1 MNWAGGRPLKSILAL
16 FNNKTLKFK
25 FYHLESNNLTFADS
39 ALEESK
45 KVIKNF
51 QSYLKLLKN
60 KKVILNQ
67 KIRKDYIFKQINKI
81 TKSREIKI
89 ELNEKLL
96 NEVNDLVERPK
107 IITCKFNKDFLDIP
121 KEILIISMQ
130 NHQKYF
136 PTFDLSGNLTNLFL
150 VVTNSDDKKKFV
162 KQGNERVIEA
172 RLRDAKFFW
181 EKNKS
186 QNLVKQ
192 VSSLRSINF
201 FKKLGSLFQKVQRIR
216 KLGSQI
222 SDQLNFNKEKI
233 EIAASICKVDLL
245 SDLVGEY
252 PELQGVMGSYFAKEQ
267 GFEDDVSQAI
277 QEHYLPVGLNSKI
290 PKKATSVAL
299 AIVDK
304 LDTLVGFFGIDE
316 KPTSSKDPFALRR
329 SAFGIIRIIIE
340 NKLKLNLKDL
350 INYSI
355 NLYTD
360 QKFKFSNKSIPSD
373 LMTFFR
379 ERVKNYLKDKK
390 IRSDII
396 EASIS
401 AHTLNDFFLLFKKCQ
416 MLNKSIDKDVG
427 KNALASYKRVSNI
440 LDQEIKKN
448 NLVIK
453 GNPDSI
459 LFKKDEEKILFEE
472 INQIK
477 KYLTSNFKNEN
488 YEKTLEILANS
499 KKNTDIFFD
508 NVIVNDENESIKI
521 NRLELLKMFCMT
533 LDNFIDFSKVEGS

>member
-1 MNWAGGRPLKSILAL
+1 
-16 FNNKTLKFK
+16 
-25 FYHLESNNLTFADS
+25 
-39 ALEESK
+39 
-45 KVIKNF
+45 
-51 QSYLKLLKN
+51 
-60 KKVILNQ
+60 
-67 KIRKDYIFKQINKI
+67 
-81 TKSREIKI
+81 
-89 ELNEKLL
+89 
-96 NEVNDLVERPK
+96 
-107 IITCKFNKDFLDIP
+107 
-121 KEILIISMQ
+121 
-130 NHQKYF
+130 
-136 PTFDLSGNLTNLFL
+136 
-150 VVTNSDDKKKFV
+150 
-162 KQGNERVIEA
+162 
-172 RLRDAKFFW
+172 
-181 EKNKS
+181 
-186 QNLVKQ
+186 
-192 VSSLRSINF
+192 
-201 FKKLGSLFQKVQRIR
+201 
-216 KLGSQI
+216 
-222 SDQLNFNKEKI
+222 
-233 EIAASICKVDLL
+233 
-245 SDLVGEY
+245 
-252 PELQGVMGSYFAKEQ
+252 MGSYFAKEQ

-277 QEHYLPVGLNSKI
+277 QEHYLPVGLDSKI

-304 LDTLVGFFGIDE
+304 LDTLVGFFGIYE

-329 SAFGIIRIIIE
+329 AAFGIVRIIIE
-340 NKLKLNLKDL
+340 NNLKLNLKDL

-360 QKFKFSNKSIPSD
+360 QKFKFSNKSISSD
-373 LMTFFR
+373 LMAFFR

-401 AHTLNDFFLLFKKCQ
+401 THTLNDFFLLFKKCQ

-448 NLVIK
+448 NLIIK

-472 INQIK
+472 INQIR

-508 NVIVNDENESIKI
+508 NVIVNDENESIKT